1 MYFDK
6 KAVLNM
12 LDELNIVYEHKEH
25 SAAFTLDEMMELR
38 LPYEENIAK
47 NLFIRNDKK
56 QNYYLLTIA
65 GGKKADLKNVRNFLG
80 ERPLKFAS
88 EEDLD
93 KIMGLKKGSVTP
105 FGILND
111 SESKVKVLMD
121 RAYRGKIIG
130 VHPNDNT
137 ATVWL
142 KTEDLMNIIISRGNE
157 AEYIEI

>member
-1 MYFDK
+1 M
-6 KAVLNM
+6 AL
-12 LDELNIVYEHKEH
+12 
-25 SAAFTLDEMMELR
+25 
-38 LPYEENIAK
+38 EENIAK

-65 GGKKADLKNVRNFLG
+65 GGKRADLKKVRNFLG

>member
-1 MYFDK
+1 
-6 KAVLNM
+6 M
-12 LDELNIVYEHKEH
+12 LDELDIVYETAEH
-25 SAAFTLDEMMELR
+25 PAAFTLDEMMELN
-38 LPYEENIAK
+38 LPHEESVAK

-65 GGKKADLKNVRNFLG
+65 EGKKADLKRLREFLK

-88 EEDLD
+88 EEELEQ
-93 KIMGLKKGSVTP
+93 IMGLKKGSVTP

-111 SESKVKVLMD
+111 RESKVKVLID
-121 RAYRGKIIG
+121 RAYKDEIIG

-142 KTEDLMNIIISRGNE
+142 NTDDLMNIIISEGNE
-157 AEYIEI
+157 AEYIDI

>member
-1 MYFDK
+1 M
-6 KAVLNM
+6 
-12 LDELNIVYEHKEH
+12 
-25 SAAFTLDEMMELR
+25 
-38 LPYEENIAK
+38 
-47 NLFIRNDKK
+47 
-56 QNYYLLTIA
+56 
-65 GGKKADLKNVRNFLG
+65 KNVRNFLG